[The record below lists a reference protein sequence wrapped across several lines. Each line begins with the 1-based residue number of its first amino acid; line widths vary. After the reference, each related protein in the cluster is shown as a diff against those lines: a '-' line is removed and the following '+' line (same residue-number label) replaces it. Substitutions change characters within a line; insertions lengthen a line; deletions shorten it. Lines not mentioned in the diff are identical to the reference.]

1 MQLIAINIENNL
13 TIVTILCRVLA
24 AVSNSKEFAE
34 AFNCPVNSSMNPM
47 NKCHVWWCF
56 EINGNQSMKS
66 KAQQCPIFLG
76 TSIRRRR
83 KSRVRPV
90 LWGRTC
96 GKLTGSWFLLSNKCR
111 AHGSSDH
118 FPWGHRSLH
127 SNPSSESEMPFQHLF
142 SDPATRINHRF
153 QICRSQENFAWNV
166 CLVNFSHYWRQHIPR
181 KLM

>member
-1 MQLIAINIENNL
+1 MIKRESGGRPTTGMTLLIYLCFHPSLLMLQWYMQLIAINIENNL

-83 KSRVRPV
+83 KSRFLSSLRKDLWKINRFLVPTFKQVSRSWQFRP
-90 LWGRTC
+90 
-96 GKLTGSWFLLSNKCR
+96 
-111 AHGSSDH
+111 
-118 FPWGHRSLH
+118 
-127 SNPSSESEMPFQHLF
+127 F
-142 SDPATRINHRF
+142 SMRPPISTF
-153 QICRSQENFAWNV
+153 
-166 CLVNFSHYWRQHIPR
+166 
-181 KLM
+181 

>member
-1 MQLIAINIENNL
+1 M
-13 TIVTILCRVLA
+13 TILCRVLA

-96 GKLTGSWFLLSNKCR
+96 GKLTGSYFQTSVALM
-111 AHGSSDH
+111 AVPTIFHEATD
-118 FPWGHRSLH
+118 SLH

>member
-1 MQLIAINIENNL
+1 M
-13 TIVTILCRVLA
+13 TILCRVLA

-66 KAQQCPIFLG
+66 KAAQQCPIFLG

-166 CLVNFSHYWRQHIPR
+166 GLVNFLTLLTAAHP
-181 KLM
+181 